1 MVDDDDDHDDWCR
14 IPQVMSENESMRV
27 DDSRCDEAYVTVS
40 SILATSYW
48 TMLSSRIETHFC

>member
-27 DDSRCDEAYVTVS
+27 DDSRWDEAYVTVS
-40 SILATSYW
+40 SILATSYL
-48 TMLSSRIETHFC
+48 MDDVVAPN

>member
-1 MVDDDDDHDDWCR
+1 MVDDDDDDHDDWCR

-40 SILATSYW
+40 SILATSYL
-48 TMLSSRIETHFC
+48 MDDVVAPN